1 MRTSLGTFL
10 TAAAF
15 TVVSPIFAQPSTQ
28 LTLDQ
33 AVRRAL
39 ELSPTLAAEA
49 LAVSA
54 AEARV
59 TQAGL
64 LPNPEVEVESE
75 NFGGGED
82 LRSFDAA
89 ESTALISQRILLG
102 GKRGRRRA
110 VAESDH
116 QLAGRNR
123 EAARLDVIA
132 GTTSSFYRVLAAQE
146 REALARELL
155 GLAEQLASTV
165 QARVDAGKVSP
176 VEATRAS
183 IEAAQ
188 TRVRLARA
196 EREMRAARILLA
208 ASWGSS
214 TATFE
219 QAIGELPEPTPP
231 PTLQRL
237 RTILME
243 APEITRLENQIERQ
257 KRVVDLERSFRVPD
271 LTVRLGSRWFQE
283 TGQSAWIAGVSLP
296 IPIFDRNQGLRE
308 ASELELERTR
318 ADGQAVRIALEAK
331 LASALERL
339 RTAALEADV
348 MGREIVPAAN
358 AAFAATETGYNE
370 GKFAFLSVLDA
381 QRALFEARS
390 LFLDSRE
397 DYALTLAEL
406 ERLIGRRWSPQAE
419 PATRSDG
426 SSHGEPR

>member
-1 MRTSLGTFL
+1 MRTSVVFFLG
-10 TAAAF
+10 AAVFA
-15 TVVSPIFAQPSTQ
+15 VAPSIFAQSSTQ
-28 LTLDQ
+28 LTLDE

-39 ELSPTLAAEA
+39 ELSPTLAAETH
-49 LAVSA
+49 AVSA

-64 LPNPEVEVESE
+64 LPNPELEVESE

-82 LRSFDAA
+82 LRGFNSA
-89 ESTALISQRILLG
+89 ESSALISQSILLG

-123 EAARLDVIA
+123 EIARLDVIA
-132 GTTSSFYRVLAAQE
+132 GATSSFYRVLAAQE

-165 QARVDAGKVSP
+165 QSRVEAGRVSP

-188 TRVRLARA
+188 ARVRLARA
-196 EREMRAARILLA
+196 ARETKAAKILLA
-208 ASWGSS
+208 GSWGSS
-214 TATFE
+214 TAAFE
-219 QAIGELPEPTPP
+219 QAIGELPEPMPP

-237 RTILME
+237 RTLLME
-243 APEITRLENQIERQ
+243 APDITRLENQIERQ
-257 KRVVDLERSFRVPD
+257 IRVVDLERSFRVPD
-271 LTVRLGSRWFQE
+271 LTLRLGPRWFEE

-296 IPIFDRNQGLRE
+296 IPIFDRNQGLRR

-318 ADGQAVRIALEAK
+318 TDARAVRVALETK
-331 LASALERL
+331 LASTLERL
-339 RTAALEADV
+339 RTAAQEASV
-348 MGREIVPAAN
+348 VGREIVPAAT
-358 AAFAATETGYNE
+358 AAFAATETGYTE
-370 GKFAFLSVLDA
+370 GKFAFLTVLDA

-397 DYALTLAEL
+397 EYALTLAEV
-406 ERLIGRRWSPQAE
+406 ERLIGRPLGPQTE
-419 PATRSDG
+419 SATRDHW
-426 SSHGEPR
+426 SSHGEPQ